1 MMNWAVLATALLFA
15 GWLWFGESSAIDHP
29 PGVLVAH
36 EPFQDGVS
44 RIPRLVKK
52 GYAIEP
58 LARFSLEARVLRAER
73 YWFDRG
79 ADLAPVDLALGW
91 GAMSDTA
98 VLEKLKISQGVRFYR
113 WQPAEDALPIPRHLI
128 ETHSA
133 NMHMVPADDSIARV
147 LKDARRGSI
156 VKISGYLIE
165 ASAPDGFRWR
175 SSLTRDDTGNGACE
189 LIWVER
195 VELR

>member
-1 MMNWAVLATALLFA
+1 MTNWALLFAALLFA
-15 GWLWFGESSAIDHP
+15 GWLWFGESRAISHP

-36 EPFQDGVS
+36 APFQDAVG
-44 RIPRLVKK
+44 RLPKLAK
-52 GYAIEP
+52 RGYEIEP
-58 LARFSLEARVLRAER
+58 LARFSIEARVLRAEQYR
-73 YWFDRG
+73 LDRG
-79 ADLAPVDLALGW
+79 AELAPVDLALGW

-98 VLEKLKISQGVRFYR
+98 VLEKLKITQGMRFYH
-113 WQPAEDALPIPRHLI
+113 WAPVEGTLPIPRWVI

-133 NMHMVPADDSIARV
+133 NMHMIPADESVARV

>member
-1 MMNWAVLATALLFA
+1 MTNWALLFSALLFA
-15 GWLWFGESSAIDHP
+15 GWVWFGESAAISHS

-36 EPFQDGVS
+36 EPFQDAVG
-44 RIPRLVKK
+44 RLPKLAKK
-52 GYAIEP
+52 GYEIEP
-58 LARFSLEARVLRAER
+58 LARFSIEARVLRAER

-79 ADLAPVDLALGW
+79 AELAPVDLALGW

-98 VLEKLKISQGVRFYR
+98 VLEKLKITQGTRFYY
-113 WQPAEDALPIPRHLI
+113 WAPVDGTLPLPRGYI

-133 NMHMVPADDSIARV
+133 NMHMVPADESVARV

-156 VKISGYLIE
+156 VKLSGYLIE
-165 ASAPDGFRWR
+165 IRGADGYTWR
-175 SSLTRDDTGNGACE
+175 SSLTRNDTGNGACE

-195 VELR
+195 IELR